1 MEKKAFYVAAFLA
14 ALVLTPLYGAGKDIH
29 SEGSERVRFLA
40 GANREG
46 RSVEVVFAWDVPAA
60 PGTSLADRIAF
71 AAIYHLGVR
80 FSYLSDD
87 VWVDGEKF
95 NFEGSNYKLQDITVY
110 SVSYTFDV
118 YFGNVPVRTFKRHDT
133 LPSGKLDYAF
143 FDATGDPNQKGLTDK
158 EVVEGYKSGISLRNF
173 KVTEVEYI
181 MLSNLRNEQKNRK
194 AKAAKAADF
203 LAQGDRELQ
212 NNNLPEAK
220 SLYQKAAAQDPSLE
234 SKTRPKI
241 AQIDTKMAQDKA
253 KADQAAQAKQGT
265 VSNPA
270 TGPVL
275 AVAAGTSGS
284 QAGAGTMP
292 PNQPSEKRTVSKPQV
307 YQAPR
312 QTDQGD
318 YTAAVNRLIA
328 QQNQSI
334 QNMERTLQEGTDKI
348 MRQINF
354 SNRWNQASHLES
366 TGGSPEQMIAEANQ
380 KKQELNAMSRQ
391 QKEEMERE
399 LEKLQEEFNR
409 KALEE
414 KNSDTAVLGA
424 IVRVGGSMVGNYSI
438 EQSRRDAQRRLDDDL
453 TREFRKIQKNM
464 MADAQKNRDAAFLA
478 AAASVFPEEEAYL
491 RKVYDY
497 YNKYLNQLDKQFSI
511 DNTDWL
517 YPRGSLPQKPNL
529 PAQPVFTQTTLAAF
543 LSGKMK
549 LVEAKGKDAAEAQ
562 GAAKFLTDFALKQF
576 PTLPEGYFYY
586 GRLSTD
592 IVEKV
597 LMTKSAL
604 RLAPKNQTF
613 IKEDQ
618 QLGTQFQDQFFQAV
632 DSYNTAFIKRAWDTG
647 LPATFKDPSGKGVYH
662 HALLLSDPR
671 SLDYL
676 LSLNT
681 TLDKRQTAQ
690 DLLFLAA
697 IGDYPKSLPVLI
709 KYGAQVDVQE
719 PTKKQSVF
727 MLSCD
732 NGSVATMETLIKNY
746 NQDPVANFEAA
757 HSLRIQGAQY
767 HLGRYLMRQALEKDD
782 PALLYTTVQYDP
794 TLVLSPYSKE
804 DTFISASVRLSK
816 NRILGTFL
824 NLENAADGIDISG
837 KPLLAVAREAK
848 RDDGTFSALLKVGF
862 DPTWSD
868 DQGKTILHWAAEN
881 GREAVLLETLK
892 YNADVNQRDSAGRTA
907 LQECAGLSEKGIAA
921 LLDAG
926 TDMNI
931 QDREGKTALHL
942 AIERKNQTMITQ
954 ILSRKGNTT
963 LQDAEGNTPL
973 HRALLG
979 GYTQYALFLV
989 HPIAVDSQNKEGL
1002 TPVHL
1007 LISRG
1012 TEAEALG
1019 VLKANTVNLTVRDSM
1034 GNGYLHTATAAGKIQ
1049 VVSYLITQGVPVNTA
1064 DTVEGKTPLHIAA
1077 QANSQELVKLL
1088 LDAGANKHAKT
1099 KDKKKPAAL
1108 ATDKGIVK
1116 MINDYGM
1123 SSNPMERVY
1132 AGVVRWEIDVREDSG
1147 FIAPSKTMDWGVQWA
1162 KTEAKGDGT
1171 FIGIALPLL
1180 SGPGSYGKFYG
1191 IDMRLLYG
1199 GDAGTRS
1206 QDGQAVSH
1214 LTGLSL
1220 VPGFLHAQRVD
1231 GGAVSLTMAQT
1242 EQMNGLIFSPYSR
1255 TGTLRGV
1262 GLGFWNEADQV
1273 YGIQIGLFN
1282 RTNVLRGL
1290 QIGVFNISGD
1300 RKFALVNWGF

>member
-1 MEKKAFYVAAFLA
+1 MEKKAVYVAALWAVLILA
-14 ALVLTPLYGAGKDIH
+14 PLYGAGKDIH
-29 SEGSERVRFLA
+29 SEGSQNVRFLA
-40 GANREG
+40 GSTNEG
-46 RSVEVVFAWDVPAA
+46 RSVEVAFTWNVPAA

-71 AAIYHLGVR
+71 APIYHLGVK
-80 FSYLSDD
+80 FNYLSDD

-95 NFEGSNYKLQDITVY
+95 NFEGSNYKIQDMTVY
-110 SVSYTFDV
+110 SVTYTFDV

-143 FDATGDPNQKGLTDK
+143 FDATGDPEQKGLTDK
-158 EVVEGYKSGISLRNF
+158 EVLEGYKSGISLRNF
-173 KVTEVEYI
+173 KVTGVEYI

-194 AKAAKAADF
+194 TKEVRAAELKA
-203 LAQGDRELQ
+203 QE
-212 NNNLPEAK
+212 
-220 SLYQKAAAQDPSLE
+220 
-234 SKTRPKI
+234 
-241 AQIDTKMAQDKA
+241 KA
-253 KADQAAQAKQGT
+253 KAEQATQSKQT
-265 VSNPA
+265 STAIN
-270 TGPVL
+270 TGPAKTQTLNTTV
-275 AVAAGTSGS
+275 AVVPVSS
-284 QAGAGTMP
+284 
-292 PNQPSEKRTVSKPQV
+292 SEKKAVPKTQV
-307 YQAPR
+307 YQAPK
-312 QTDQGD
+312 QTDQTD
-318 YTAAVNRLIA
+318 YNAAVNRLIA

-354 SNRWNQASHLES
+354 SNRWNQASRLES
-366 TGGSPEQMIAEANQ
+366 SGGSPEQMIAEANQ
-380 KKQELNAMSRQ
+380 KKQELNALSRQ

-414 KNSDTAVLGA
+414 KDSDTAVVGA
-424 IVRVGGSMVGNYSI
+424 IVRIGGSMVGNYSI

-453 TREFRKIQKNM
+453 TREFRKIQKKM
-464 MADAQKNRDAAFLA
+464 MADAQKNRDSALLA

-497 YNKYLNQLDKQFSI
+497 YNKYLNQLDQQFSI
-511 DNTDWL
+511 DDTDWL
-517 YPRGSLPQKPNL
+517 YPRGSLPQKPSL
-529 PAQPVFTQTTLAAF
+529 PSQPLFTQTTLANF
-543 LSGKMK
+543 LLGKMK
-549 LVEAKGKDAAEAQ
+549 LVEAKGKDATEAQ
-562 GAAKFLTDFALKQF
+562 GAAKFLADFALKQF
-576 PTLPEGYFYY
+576 PTLPEGYYYY
-586 GRLSTD
+586 GKLSTD

-618 QLGTQFQDQFFQAV
+618 QLISQFQDQFFEAV
-632 DSYNTAFIKRAWDTG
+632 DSYNTAFIQRAWNTG

-662 HALLLSDPR
+662 HALLLSDARP
-671 SLDYL
+671 LDYV

-681 TLDKRQTAQ
+681 TVDKRQTAQ

-697 IGDYPKSLPVLI
+697 IGDYPKALPVLI
-709 KYGAQVDVQE
+709 KYGAQLDAQE

-732 NGSVATMETLIKNY
+732 NGSVSTMETLIMNY
-746 NQDPVANFEAA
+746 HQDPVATFEAA
-757 HSLRIQGAQY
+757 HSGQIQGAQY
-767 HLGRYLMRQALEKDD
+767 HLGRYLIRQALEKDD
-782 PALLYTTVQYDP
+782 PALLYTTIQYDP
-794 TLVLSPYSKE
+794 ALVLSPYNKE

-837 KPLLAVAREAK
+837 KPLLAVARETK

-862 DPTWSD
+862 DPKWMD
-868 DQGKTILHWAAEN
+868 NQGKTLLHWAAGN
-881 GREAVLLETLK
+881 GREAVLLETLT
-892 YNADVNQRDSAGRTA
+892 YPIDVNQQDQAGRTA
-907 LQECAGLSEKGIAA
+907 LQECAGVSEKGIAA

-931 QDREGKTALHL
+931 QDREGKTALHV
-942 AIERKNQTMITQ
+942 AIERKNQTMINQ
-954 ILSRKGNTT
+954 ILSRNGSTT
-963 LQDAEGNTPL
+963 LQDAEGNTAL

-979 GYTQYALFLV
+979 GYAQYSAFLV

-1012 TEAEALG
+1012 TEPEVLG
-1019 VLKANTVNLTVRDSM
+1019 VFKTNKVNLTVRDAM
-1034 GNGYLHTATAAGKIQ
+1034 GNGYLHTATAAGKTQ
-1049 VVSYLITQGVPVNTA
+1049 VVSYLISQGVPVNTA

-1077 QANSQELVKLL
+1077 QANSKELVSLL

-1099 KDKKKPAAL
+1099 QDKKKPATL
-1108 ATDKGIVK
+1108 ATDKAIVK

-1123 SSNPMERVY
+1123 SSNPAERIY
-1132 AGVVRWEIDVREDSG
+1132 AGMVRWEIDVREDSG
-1147 FIAPSKTMDWGVQWA
+1147 FIATSKTVDWGIQWA
-1162 KTEAKGDGT
+1162 KTEAKADGT
-1171 FIGIALPLL
+1171 FIGITLPLF

-1191 IDMRLLYG
+1191 IDMRLFYG

-1206 QDGQAVSH
+1206 QDGQSVSH

-1220 VPGFLHAQRVD
+1220 APGFLHAQRID
-1231 GGAVSLTMAQT
+1231 GGAVSLTIAHT
-1242 EQMNGLIFSPYSR
+1242 EQMNGLVFSPYTR
-1255 TGTLRGV
+1255 TGILRGV

-1273 YGIQIGLFN
+1273 YGVQIGLFN